1 MNGTVTISLKDYEEM
16 KNSSEA
22 TNELKT
28 KLLTAAKEL
37 EIFLSYL
44 IQQENIDEHINDYN
58 RNSETGQILIENG
71 RAKIKIKDI
80 KD

>member
-1 MNGTVTISLKDYEEM
+1 MDGTVTISLKDYEEM
-16 KNSSEA
+16 KDSSQT
-22 TNELKT
+22 TNELKV
-28 KLLTAAKEL
+28 KLLAAAKEL